1 MTFSDLL
8 HLTLPAL
15 SAHKSRS
22 ALTGLGIAIGIAAV
36 VLLTSIG
43 EGVRHYVLAEF
54 TQFGTHLIAINP
66 GRTTTMGTPIGT
78 IASARPLTL
87 RDADALAGVRGVEA
101 VVPFVQGNAEVKY
114 QARHRRTNIYGAG
127 PEMPKVLQMAVASG
141 HFLPPDDPGNARA
154 FVVLGAK
161 ITRELFPGFN
171 PLGEHL
177 RIDNSRF
184 TVIGTMVNKGQVL
197 GFDLDDSVYIPAGRA
212 QELFNRNGLMEIDV
226 LYREDMETDAVA
238 RGIKRLLTARHGQ
251 EDFTLTT
258 QEQMLDTL
266 GSILGVLT
274 FAVGALGG
282 ISLLVGGVG
291 ILTIL
296 TITIRERTGEIGL
309 LRALGATHAQVLWLF
324 LAESVILAGLGGIAG
339 LVIGVGGAALLHAL
353 APDLPVHTPWYYV
366 ALAEAIALT
375 IGLLSGVLPARHAAR
390 MDPVEAL
397 RAE

>member
-1 MTFSDLL
+1 MTFADLCR
-8 HLTLPAL
+8 LTLPAL
-15 SAHKSRS
+15 SAHKTRS

-43 EGVRHYVLAEF
+43 EGVRHYVLTEF

-66 GRTTTMGTPIGT
+66 GKTTTMGTPIGT

-87 RDADALAGVRGVEA
+87 QDAGALTAVRGVEA
-101 VVPFVQGNAEVKY
+101 VVPFVQGNAEAKFE
-114 QARHRRTNIYGAG
+114 ARRRRTNIYGVG
-127 PEMPKVLQMAVASG
+127 PKMPQVFQLPVASG
-141 HFLPPDDPGNARA
+141 RFLPPDDPRTARA

-161 ITRELFPGFN
+161 ITRELFAGVN
-171 PLGEHL
+171 PLGQHL

-184 TVIGTMVNKGQVL
+184 TVIGTMASKGQVL
-197 GFDLDDSVYIPAGRA
+197 GFDLDDAVYIPAARA
-212 QELFNRNGLMEIDV
+212 QELFNRNGLMEVDV
-226 LYREDMETDAVA
+226 LYREDMETETVA
-238 RGIKRLLTARHGQ
+238 AGIKRLMTARHGQ

-266 GSILGVLT
+266 GSILSVLT

-296 TITIRERTGEIGL
+296 TITVRERTGEIGL

-324 LAESVILAGLGGIAG
+324 LAESVILAGLGGAAG

-353 APDLPVHTPWYYV
+353 APALPVHTPWYYV
-366 ALAEAIALT
+366 ALAEVIALS

-390 MDPVEAL
+390 LDPVEAL

>member
-1 MTFSDLL
+1 MTFADLI

-15 SAHKSRS
+15 SAHKTRS

-43 EGVRHYVLAEF
+43 EGVRHYVLSEF

-87 RDADALAGVRGVEA
+87 QDAESLTEVRGVEA
-101 VVPFVQGNAEVKY
+101 VVPFVQGNAEVKFE
-114 QARHRRTNIYGAG
+114 ARHRRTNIYGVG
-127 PEMPKVLQMAVASG
+127 PEMPRVFQLAVASG
-141 HFLPPDDPGNARA
+141 RFLPPDDPRTARA

-161 ITRELFPGFN
+161 ITRELFPGIN
-171 PLGEHL
+171 PLGQHL

-184 TVIGTMVNKGQVL
+184 TVIGTMASKGQVL
-197 GFDLDDSVYIPAGRA
+197 GFDLDDAVYIPAARA

-226 LYREDMETDAVA
+226 LYRDDMDTATVA
-238 RGIKRLLTARHGQ
+238 AGLKRLLTARHGQ
-251 EDFTLTT
+251 DDFTLTT

-296 TITIRERTGEIGL
+296 TITVRERTGEIGL
-309 LRALGATHAQVLWLF
+309 LRALGATRNQVLWLF
-324 LAESVILAGLGGIAG
+324 LAESVFLAGLGGAAG
-339 LVIGVGGAALLHAL
+339 LAIGVGGAALLHAL
-353 APDLPVHTPWYYV
+353 APGLPVHTPWYYV
-366 ALAEAIALT
+366 ALAEGIALT